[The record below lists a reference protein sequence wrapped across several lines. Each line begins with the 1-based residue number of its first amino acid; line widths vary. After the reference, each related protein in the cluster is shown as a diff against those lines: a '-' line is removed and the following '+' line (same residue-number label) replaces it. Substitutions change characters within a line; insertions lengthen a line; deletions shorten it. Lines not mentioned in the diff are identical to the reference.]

1 VYSAICR
8 YITLTVFFISSK
20 EEKMVDRKLKRRDFL
35 KLTSVAAAGAIA
47 AACAPAAQPQTEPEQ
62 PPAAAPSATPVRA
75 EEKAVE
81 TVAAPEVSKE
91 PPSLEAMVNSG
102 QLPPVDERLPSDPL
116 VVSGRENGVG
126 VYGGELRMIHFDP
139 VWFVS
144 NYGLN
149 AERLLH
155 YSDADLKTIV
165 PNIFESWEVTPDGKT
180 YTIHMRKGMK
190 WSDGEPLTTEDIRFW
205 WEDIANDAD
214 LSSGVGW
221 QWRFGGEKANFEFVD
236 DFTFRVTFAN
246 TFGNFPAHLTR
257 WHQGDVVVCAHYLKQ
272 FHAKYGDMAE
282 IDRQVAANSQEN
294 WGQLFWSKNGWGNG
308 IWQGP
313 ENVMEFPT
321 LSPWTVTGMPQEGLY
336 LWSRNPYYWKVD
348 VEGNQLPYIE
358 TLRYDYVTNI
368 EANKIKIVQ
377 GELDYVGPHDV
388 TIAQYPFYKE
398 NEANSNYIVSDYLS
412 CMTDRYTLYPQHN
425 LTEDPVLEALVQDP
439 EHRWVKALS
448 VAIDREE
455 INESLFFGLA
465 RTGTIGPMPA
475 SKYYKEEYGNAW
487 AQYDPELANQLLD
500 ELGLDK
506 RDASGMRLRP
516 DGQVLKYNIEHAGER
531 VGVEVNKWAEM
542 VVNFWREVGIDATTK
557 QIQESLYN
565 ERLVNGQIHC
575 GAWHQDRC
583 TDMLLHIEWRW
594 FIPTT
599 QMQGGAAQLWAAWY
613 NAVDKNAEGLVEPP
627 DSIKALFEKHDKVAE
642 VLDENE
648 RVALGQEIF
657 DWLAENPLAIGF
669 VTESP
674 APLLFN
680 KNMRNLP
687 RPKVPVGWDSYG
699 ISTYHPEA
707 FYYEGGVRA

>member
-1 VYSAICR
+1 
-8 YITLTVFFISSK
+8 
-20 EEKMVDRKLKRRDFL
+20 MVDRKLKRRDFL
-35 KLTSVAAAGAIA
+35 KLSSVAAAGAVA
-47 AACAPAAQPQTEPEQ
+47 AACAPQAQPQAEPTK
-62 PPAAAPSATPVRA
+62 PAAAEAEPTAKPVMA
-75 EEKAVE
+75 EEKPIE
-81 TVAAPEVSKE
+81 TVVPPEVSKE
-91 PPSLEAMVNSG
+91 PPSLEELVKSG
-102 QLPPVDERLPSDPL
+102 QLPPVDERLPAEPV
-116 VVSGRENGVG
+116 VVSGRENGIG
-126 VYGGELRMIHFDP
+126 AYGGELRMIHFDP

-144 NYGLN
+144 NYDLN
-149 AERLLH
+149 SERMLH

-165 PNIFESWEVTPDGKT
+165 PNVFESWEVTPDGKT
-180 YTIHMRKGMK
+180 YTLYMRKGMK

-205 WEDIANDAD
+205 WEDVANDPD

-236 DFTFRVTFAN
+236 DFTVKITFAGP
-246 TFGNFPAHLTR
+246 FGNFPAHLTR
-257 WHQGDVVVCAHYLKQ
+257 WHQGDLIVCAHYLKQ

-282 IDRQVAANSQEN
+282 IDKMVAANSQEN
-294 WGQLFWSKNGWGNG
+294 WGQLFWAKNGWGNG

-313 ENVMEFPT
+313 ENVKEFPT
-321 LSPWTVTGMPQEGLY
+321 LSPWNVTETPQEGLY

-348 VEGNQLPYIE
+348 VEGNQLPYIDN
-358 TLRYDYVTNI
+358 LRYDYVTNI
-368 EANKIKIVQ
+368 EANKLKIVQ
-377 GELDYVGPHDV
+377 GELDLVGMHDV

-398 NEANSNYIVSDYLS
+398 NEATSNYMVGDYLS

-425 LTEDPVLEALVQDP
+425 LSEDPALEAIVQDP

-465 RTGTIGPMPA
+465 KPGQIAPMPM
-475 SKYYKEEYGNAW
+475 SKYYKDAYGTAF

-506 RDASGMRLRP
+506 RDANGMRLRP

-542 VVNFWREVGIDATTK
+542 VVNFWRAIGIDATTK

-594 FIPTT
+594 FIPVETN
-599 QMQGGAAQLWAAWY
+599 QGGAAQKWADWY
-613 NAVDKNAEGLVEPP
+613 KAADKNAEGLVEPP
-627 DSIKALFEKHDKVAE
+627 DSIKALYESHDKVAE
-642 VLDENE
+642 VVDENE
-648 RVALGQEIF
+648 RVAYAQKIF
-657 DWLAENPLAIGF
+657 DWLAENPLAIGM
-669 VTESP
+669 VSESP

-680 KNMRNLP
+680 KNLRNLP
-687 RPKVPVGWDSYG
+687 RAKVPVGWDSYG
-699 ISTYHPEA
+699 LSTYHPEA
-707 FYYEGGVRA
+707 FYYEGGTRA